1 MKVELNK
8 LVDAIQYTKD
18 EAAKEGKTYIYG
30 TIQEWSFTESH
41 SVTNCGEIWS
51 AREAIL
57 NGAKFDEITY
67 QSIKSD
73 SGASINMCEKC
84 VHTFVEYLQ
93 SLAG

>member
-1 MKVELNK
+1 MKL
-8 LVDAIQYTKD
+8 
-18 EAAKEGKTYIYG
+18 
-30 TIQEWSFTESH
+30 
-41 SVTNCGEIWS
+41 NCGEIWS

-73 SGASINMCEKC
+73 SGASINMCENC

-93 SLAG
+93 SLAGRCHD